1 MLRARASCIVI
12 RDDRVLLMHRQR
24 DGREYYVLPGGGVEA
39 GESAEQACR
48 RELAE
53 ETPLQAG
60 GVRLVGRADEES
72 GPDDYFLIEDPTGTT
87 RLAGPEAE
95 RDSPT
100 NSYRL
105 EWIGIDDLARLPLVP
120 PTAAGMIMKA
130 YRLV

>member
-1 MLRARASCIVI
+1 VPRARASCIVI
-12 RDDRVLLMHRQR
+12 RDDRVLLVHRRR
-24 DGREYYVLPGGGVEA
+24 DGREYYVLPGGGIEA

-53 ETPLQAG
+53 ETSLQAG
-60 GVRLVGRADEES
+60 RVRPVGRADEES
-72 GPDDYFLIEDPTGTT
+72 GPDAYFLIEDPIGTV

-95 RDSPT
+95 RNSAT
-100 NSYRL
+100 NRYRL
-105 EWIGIDDLARLPLVP
+105 DWVGVDDLVELPLLP